1 MENGGKSG
9 GTILTPNSAHD
20 GYLSVDGKGGV
31 CEDRRWKDRRGSI
44 KYSAGF
50 NYENKV
56 SARLEKFALRRL
68 HTRSRRLL
76 LLLLLCAATSP
87 LPSSREQPF
96 FTSGEEGA
104 EGERRV
110 KIPSSLRR
118 VSNKVPSL
126 RFLLRIP
133 ANLRGRK
140 QARKRRKG
148 ECSAGS

>member
-1 MENGGKSG
+1 MENLGGDDLDPQFGPRWISLCRWKRG
-9 GTILTPNSAHD
+9 GIGT
-20 GYLSVDGKGGV
+20 V
-31 CEDRRWKDRRGSI
+31 CEDRRWEDRRGSI

-68 HTRSRRLL
+68 HTRSRRLFL
-76 LLLLLCAATSP
+76 LLLLLLFQAATSP

-96 FTSGEEGA
+96 FTTGEG
-104 EGERRV
+104 GRRV

-133 ANLRGRK
+133 ANLRARKEGRK
-140 QARKRRKG
+140 EGRG

>member
-1 MENGGKSG
+1 M
-9 GTILTPNSAHD
+9 TPNSAHD
-20 GYLSVDGKGGV
+20 EYHSVDRKGRGV
-31 CEDRRWKDRRGSI
+31 ERYARIDDGRIGADPI

-76 LLLLLCAATSP
+76 LLPSP
-87 LPSSREQPF
+87 SLPLESNLSLPPREGQ
-96 FTSGEEGA
+96 A
-104 EGERRV
+104 GERRV

-133 ANLRGRK
+133 ANLRGSENV
-140 QARKRRKG
+140 RRG
-148 ECSAGS
+148 LDQRDRAVRCNYSERRDVSPR

>member
-1 MENGGKSG
+1 MDIS
-9 GTILTPNSAHD
+9 
-20 GYLSVDGKGGV
+20 LSTEKRGV

-133 ANLRGRK
+133 ANLRGKK